1 MRGYAAMTA
10 QEVSDFVSSETL
22 DVSDIYAP
30 TSSFLAAHPDL
41 DEEEIE
47 FTLSMV
53 AAEDALEMKSAET
66 GAACVLAF
74 EIPQELIFE
83 SHEMSV
89 SLSGSLSWSDLQCL
103 FEVSAD
109 GQELTWFATQEIS
122 QNLSTWLKQA

>member
-10 QEVSDFVSSETL
+10 QEVSDFASSGTL
-22 DVSDIYAP
+22 EASDIYAP
-30 TSSFLAAHPDL
+30 TRSFLAAHSDL

-53 AAEDALEMKSAET
+53 AAEDALEMKRAGS

-74 EIPQELIFE
+74 EIPQELIAE

-89 SLSGSLSWSDLQCL
+89 SLSGSLSWSELQCL

-122 QNLSTWLKQA
+122 QNLPTWLEQS

>member
-10 QEVSDFVSSETL
+10 QEVSDFASSETL
-22 DVSDIYAP
+22 DISDIYAP
-30 TSSFLAAHPDL
+30 TVSFLAAHPDL

-53 AAEDALEMKSAET
+53 AAEDAQEMKSVGT

-74 EIPQELIFE
+74 EIPQSLISE

-89 SLSGSLSWSDLQCL
+89 SLSGALTWSDLQCL